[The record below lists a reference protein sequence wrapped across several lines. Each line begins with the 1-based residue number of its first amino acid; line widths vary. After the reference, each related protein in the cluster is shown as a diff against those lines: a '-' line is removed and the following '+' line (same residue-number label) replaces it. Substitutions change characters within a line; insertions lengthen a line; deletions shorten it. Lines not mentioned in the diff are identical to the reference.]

1 MDSTL
6 LIIAIVVSTLSLG
19 VCVVLLVTVLK
30 SKKAAAAPQENPETI
45 AIINANLQSLHNDVN
60 NLQGKVEAVQ
70 SNLPLVVSGQLTE
83 KMVAIQKQLGEQSEK
98 NSASMA
104 SFQKAINETLANNTS
119 LSNKALQDSITAIN
133 KKVDDNFVTINQRVN
148 DSLTSGF
155 KTTSDTMG
163 ELKKQLGAIDNAQKR
178 LEEVNS
184 GIVSLNTLLS
194 GNQTRGSFGELQL
207 EMLLEATFPNG
218 KGKYYNIQDDLGIV
232 RDGEKVRPDAD
243 IVFTS
248 GDLTRKLCIDS
259 KFPFADYSRLFSKE
273 KLSVDEETALK
284 TSFKNAVRIKYKDI
298 AAKYIIA
305 DKTVN
310 YAVMFVPNDGVFAFI
325 EDEFPDLVSEAR
337 NLKVIIACPATLQAI
352 IVVFHNAATEAERNK
367 NLEAI
372 TSALQKLSVE
382 FGNLSS
388 RWDTLQKTI
397 DATVKKTHDFDVTV
411 GKIGKQFDKIASNDV
426 AELAAP
432 DEEAEETALPPE
444 PSEK

>member
-1 MDSTL
+1 MDITL
-6 LIIAIVVSTLSLG
+6 LIIALVLSALSLA
-19 VCVVLLVTVLK
+19 VCVFLLVTVLK
-30 SKKAAAAPQENPETI
+30 GQKAAKAPQENQETI
-45 AIINANLQSLHNDVN
+45 AVINANLQSLHSDVN

-70 SNLPLVVSGQLTE
+70 ANLPLVVSGQLTE

-104 SFQKAINETLANNTS
+104 AFQKTINETLTNNTS
-119 LSNKALQDSITAIN
+119 LSNKALQDSIVAIN
-133 KKVDDNFVTINQRVN
+133 KKVDENFVNINQRVN
-148 DSLTSGF
+148 DSLTNGF

-163 ELKKQLGAIDNAQKR
+163 ELKKQLGAIDSAQKR

-184 GIVSLNTLLS
+184 GIVNLNTILS

-218 KGKYYNIQDDLGIV
+218 KGKYYNLQDDLGIV

-273 KLSVDEETALK
+273 KLSVEEEASLK
-284 TSFKNAVRIKYKDI
+284 AGFKNAVRIKYKDI
-298 AAKYIIA
+298 ASKYIIA

-337 NLKVIIACPATLQAI
+337 ALKVIIACPSTLQAI

-382 FGNLSS
+382 FGNLST

-426 AELAAP
+426 SELSAPLEEEDAVSASAEP
-432 DEEAEETALPPE
+432 I
-444 PSEK
+444 EK